1 MLRSLA
7 VPGGYRFVADEKKHS
22 DNRILTAFHECR
34 DGLVRNLLKMCV
46 RAEDV
51 DDILQ
56 TTVLKALESNRS
68 RQVVSPKSYLFVISR
83 NLVFKSMSS
92 RSQEIRAEVDD
103 AIADTE
109 APDADERL
117 YYRQKLRDFDE
128 ALRSLPAR
136 PRQAIVLRK
145 FFGLA
150 YKDIARKM
158 GVSVSSVEK
167 YVAQGTLRCRDVL
180 RAKGYYP
187 DDAPDAA
194 TVGREAA
201 RNRSASDT

>member
-1 MLRSLA
+1 MGS
-7 VPGGYRFVADEKKHS
+7 KQKHG
-22 DNRILTAFHECR
+22 DYRILAAFSECR

-68 RQVVSPKSYLFVISR
+68 RQVSSPKSYLFVISR
-83 NLVFKSMSS
+83 NLVFKAMSARS
-92 RSQEIRAEVDD
+92 REIRAEVDD
-103 AIADTE
+103 AIADADTPG
-109 APDADERL
+109 ADDAL
-117 YYRQKLRDFDE
+117 HYRQKLQAFED
-128 ALRSLPAR
+128 ALRLLPER
-136 PRQAIVLRK
+136 PRRAIVLRK
-145 FFGLA
+145 FLGLP

-167 YVAQGTLRCRDVL
+167 YVAQGMLRCRDVL

-187 DDAPDAA
+187 DHDQPVTPA
-194 TVGREAA
+194 TDSRVS
-201 RNRSASDT
+201 NSASDV

>member
-1 MLRSLA
+1 M
-7 VPGGYRFVADEKKHS
+7 ADEKKYS

-56 TTVLKALESNRS
+56 TTVLKALESNRT

-83 NLVFKSMSS
+83 NLVFKSMST

-103 AIADTE
+103 AIADVA

-117 YYRQKLRDFDE
+117 YYRQKLKAFDE
-128 ALRSLPAR
+128 ALKTLPAR

-145 FFGLA
+145 FFGLS

-187 DDAPDAA
+187 DDVPERAPGKQD
-194 TVGREAA
+194 GS
-201 RNRSASDT
+201 RNRSASDA

>member
-1 MLRSLA
+1 MRSLA

-22 DNRILTAFHECR
+22 DNRILKAFHECR

-103 AIADTE
+103 AIADVE
-109 APDADERL
+109 APDADETL
-117 YYRQKLRDFDE
+117 YYRQKLKAFDE

-145 FFGLA
+145 FFGLS
-150 YKDIARKM
+150 YKDIAGKM

-180 RAKGYYP
+180 RGKGYYP
-187 DDAPDAA
+187 DDAESPARGGTEAGRSRSVSDA
-194 TVGREAA
+194 
-201 RNRSASDT
+201 

>member
-1 MLRSLA
+1 MRSLA

-22 DNRILTAFHECR
+22 DNRILKAFHECR

-103 AIADTE
+103 AIADAE
-109 APDADERL
+109 APDADETL
-117 YYRQKLRDFDE
+117 YYRQKLKAFDE

-187 DDAPDAA
+187 D
-194 TVGREAA
+194 EAQGLA
-201 RNRSASDT
+201 RGGAEPGRNRSASDA